1 MGRKLTVSDLLQ
13 DVRRKVTDF
22 IMESFLPS
30 PTEPTILPLSDTFLP
45 YVTVRS
51 GGVSLRALKELL
63 FARTMKSVD
72 SLLELETANTRD
84 RKIAVASLERLI
96 GEISATSP
104 VRNELIHLKRD
115 VFNDR
120 LTSTALSIDA
130 ESEMTRRLSIEESS
144 SLLEWFDKRAQREE
158 TEIEARTAFTEE
170 LSRNSAKLRKLCQRP
185 NFRIALNMASPDL
198 SYDVN
203 LYCESPSRF
212 STGKTAR
219 LDRSLIRYY
228 TRSAVKLS
236 PFSSFMRTRII
247 KMANVSSPSNEL
259 LPKRSILRR
268 SVRLNRCIPAYFAHK
283 ITEHTEFGNSVPV
296 FLNRAVVRNGD
307 RLYILRLRRDLSQ
320 ASRIRVPSESIA
332 SLRNSTAL
340 GYVFEYFAGRKKVE
354 VTLSRMIADLAAT
367 LGGRTAASA
376 FIHRL
381 VDIGLLLHK
390 LPLPQDDSSIVT
402 ALADRI
408 ADLPSSD
415 ERLQQVKTE
424 LRRMRCLEI
433 ELEHASTV
441 QRSDSLA
448 ALNVAVQNTHRA
460 LDDTHAPDWTN
471 RLVSEEVSNW

>member
-170 LSRNSAKLRKLCQRP
+170 LSRNSAKLSATQRKR
-185 NFRIALNMASPDL
+185 R
-198 SYDVN
+198 
-203 LYCESPSRF
+203 SPSVGPCDLLMSWKPFTSRM
-212 STGKTAR
+212 
-219 LDRSLIRYY
+219 
-228 TRSAVKLS
+228 RSAKGRPAAHQDRENS
-236 PFSSFMRTRII
+236 GP
-247 KMANVSSPSNEL
+247 
-259 LPKRSILRR
+259 RR
-268 SVRLNRCIPAYFAHK
+268 SAESRRLNR
-283 ITEHTEFGNSVPV
+283 PV
-296 FLNRAVVRNGD
+296 D
-307 RLYILRLRRDLSQ
+307 PSQ
-320 ASRIRVPSESIA
+320 
-332 SLRNSTAL
+332 
-340 GYVFEYFAGRKKVE
+340 
-354 VTLSRMIADLAAT
+354 
-367 LGGRTAASA
+367 
-376 FIHRL
+376 
-381 VDIGLLLHK
+381 
-390 LPLPQDDSSIVT
+390 
-402 ALADRI
+402 
-408 ADLPSSD
+408 
-415 ERLQQVKTE
+415 
-424 LRRMRCLEI
+424 
-433 ELEHASTV
+433 
-441 QRSDSLA
+441 
-448 ALNVAVQNTHRA
+448 
-460 LDDTHAPDWTN
+460 
-471 RLVSEEVSNW
+471 